1 MKIHPP
7 HKVYV
12 SKSPIHGY
20 GVFANERIYEGEV
33 IEETPLL
40 DLEIPQGES
49 TSLMIDYR
57 FNWPQGSGGNWEKQV
72 LPWGYGCIYNH
83 SNEANAFW
91 RSNLEKQTFEFVAN
105 RVIDKDEEIC
115 TYYGG
120 VSYWEDGRTNT
131 EVK

>member
-1 MKIHPP
+1 MNLLIPTKIEIKP
-7 HKVYV
+7 
-12 SKSPIHGY
+12 SPGKGM
-20 GVFANERIYEGEV
+20 GVFAIDVIQKDEV
-33 IEETPLL
+33 IEECHLVKLPTKKWEKSKLL
-40 DLEIPQGES
+40 D
-49 TSLMIDYR
+49 DYR
-57 FNWPQGSGGNWEKQV
+57 FCYPQGPNWEEYV
-72 LPWGYGCIYNH
+72 IPLGYGCIYNH